1 MVVHGRLLCVPAA
14 GKLSLGLRKPQFRVP
29 NPKIREFEGEVCNG
43 RSGSGLGGKRCGD
56 CGRKLRLL
64 GHGGGRFSNPKRKE
78 RKNGAWSWSRRQ
90 FANLKTKQTK
100 RQGAIK
106 PIKLLLIAR
115 KCGEIRGGA
124 ERRNT

>member
-1 MVVHGRLLCVPAA
+1 LCVPVAA
-14 GKLSLGLRKPQFRVP
+14 KLSLGLRKPHFRVP
-29 NPKIREFEGEVCNG
+29 NPKIREFDGEVCNG

-56 CGRKLRLL
+56 CGRELRLL
-64 GHGGGRFSNPKRKE
+64 GRGGGGFSNPKRKE
-78 RKNGAWSWSRRQ
+78 RKNVAWSWSRRQ

-100 RQGAIK
+100 RQRAIK
-106 PIKLLLIAR
+106 PVELLLITR